1 MASMSGFEPMTPGLG
16 VLKAMFTLVSI
27 GIKKTS
33 KYALFEAEAEDSYLS
48 SVSSCII
55 KKQVICWQNV
65 CKVLP
70 TRLNCNL
77 KFTGGFLMKVENEIT
92 KNDIQNKTVYTVN
105 EITEL
110 LNISKRTA
118 YKLIET
124 NEFKCV
130 RIGRAIRVS
139 KKSFDEWL
147 NKNV

>member
-1 MASMSGFEPMTPGLG
+1 
-16 VLKAMFTLVSI
+16 
-27 GIKKTS
+27 
-33 KYALFEAEAEDSYLS
+33 
-48 SVSSCII
+48 
-55 KKQVICWQNV
+55 
-65 CKVLP
+65 
-70 TRLNCNL
+70 
-77 KFTGGFLMKVENEIT
+77 MKVENEIT